1 MRSFIS
7 LRVKL
12 NFIEQV
18 AITKPSW
25 NSKLKISHKKETI
38 SIIVCLYIFMYK
50 ITKAEERNLL
60 CNSEKKNCIDII
72 GKEVNMKKS
81 ESYGRA
87 IFFMID
93 DSVDSYWSQ
102 RTAQLKFLSWLQSWS
117 FFECKCKEHLSH
129 CFQHLE
135 KVMIHRQ
142 QQYSEFR
149 KLIAMRAKYFF
160 IVLLSNR
167 NYTGKMS
174 FNHSKETLEM
184 NVSLVWI
191 LFQALIHQ
199 CSLTPKCWAYH
210 FLSFGCLIFTN
221 LINILPSL
229 VLFVEVGGYIQ
240 YNIFISIRMG
250 PRGAWQEH

>member
-1 MRSFIS
+1 MEFQIEDISQKRDHLDYSMFIYFYVHDHES
-7 LRVKL
+7 RG
-12 NFIEQV
+12 
-18 AITKPSW
+18 
-25 NSKLKISHKKETI
+25 KKHALQ
-38 SIIVCLYIFMYK
+38 CW
-50 ITKAEERNLL
+50 
-60 CNSEKKNCIDII
+60 KKFALIKW
-72 GKEVNMKKS
+72 GKEGKW
-81 ESYGRA
+81 YGRA
-87 IFFMID
+87 IFLWLMILLIVID
-93 DSVDSYWSQ
+93 PKGLHSS
-102 RTAQLKFLSWLQSWS
+102 S
-117 FFECKCKEHLSH
+117 FFPAIVVLFECKCKEHLSH

-199 CSLTPKCWAYH
+199 CSLTPKCWAYQ
-210 FLSFGCLIFTN
+210 FLSFGCLIFTS
-221 LINILPSL
+221 LINIPPSL
-229 VLFVEVGGYIQ
+229 VLFVEVGGYI
-240 YNIFISIRMG
+240 YFLCICWWPSK
-250 PRGAWQEH
+250 

>member
-1 MRSFIS
+1 MILLIVIDPKGLHSSSF
-7 LRVKL
+7 
-12 NFIEQV
+12 FP
-18 AITKPSW
+18 AIVV
-25 NSKLKISHKKETI
+25 L
-38 SIIVCLYIFMYK
+38 
-50 ITKAEERNLL
+50 
-60 CNSEKKNCIDII
+60 
-72 GKEVNMKKS
+72 
-81 ESYGRA
+81 
-87 IFFMID
+87 
-93 DSVDSYWSQ
+93 
-102 RTAQLKFLSWLQSWS
+102 
-117 FFECKCKEHLSH
+117 FECKCKEHLSH

-199 CSLTPKCWAYH
+199 CSLTPKCWAYQ
-210 FLSFGCLIFTN
+210 FLSFGCLIFTS
-221 LINILPSL
+221 LINIPPSL
-229 VLFVEVGGYIQ
+229 VLLVYILSLCMLVTFKIIGSLWRFDVNQTGCFDLNKEVCFSCVSVLLIYQSCFSVEYKT
-240 YNIFISIRMG
+240 
-250 PRGAWQEH
+250 